1 MRKSFI
7 IVGLAVLSGLM
18 AMPAHAETVI
28 YNTSELASAN
38 GRPVDNPG
46 FSLGA
51 ADGNS
56 ATLAP
61 FGWIAYQTDALFNA
75 FDITVELSGLTGST
89 TLAIFAG
96 TTNGSGGFSQLRTTF
111 FEAVNGANNIVSQ
124 RLSDFCVS
132 IGGCDTF
139 IVYNFESGQSI
150 QVDSVDL
157 TANMVAATPEPGTW
171 AMMLIGFA
179 FIAWQLKV
187 AKRRNAGRRRTSPT
201 ISQPAFA

>member
-1 MRKSFI
+1 MRKSFL
-7 IVGLAVLSGLM
+7 IVGFAVLSSLL
-18 AMPAHAETVI
+18 AVPAQAETSI

-46 FSLGA
+46 NSLGF
-51 ADGNS
+51 ADGSS

-61 FGWIAYQTDALFNA
+61 FAWIAYQTDALFTA

-96 TTNGSGGFSQLRTTF
+96 TTDGNGGFSQLRTTF
-111 FEAVNGANNIVSQ
+111 FEAVNGANNIVNQ
-124 RLSDFCVS
+124 GLSDFCVS

-139 IVYNFESGQSI
+139 IVYNFESGRSI
-150 QVDSVDL
+150 QIDSVDL

-171 AMMLIGFA
+171 AMMLLGF
-179 FIAWQLKV
+179 ILVAWQLKV
-187 AKRRNAGRRRTSPT
+187 AKRRRQSFGLPRPGNAE
-201 ISQPAFA
+201 PAFA

>member
-1 MRKSFI
+1 MRKSFLI
-7 IVGLAVLSGLM
+7 FGFAVLSSLL
-18 AMPAHAETVI
+18 ALPAQAETSI

-38 GRPVDNPG
+38 GRPVNNPG
-46 FSLGA
+46 NSLGF
-51 ADGNS
+51 ADGSS

-61 FGWIAYQTDALFNA
+61 FAWIAYQTDALFTS

-96 TTNGSGGFSQLRTTF
+96 TTDGSGGFSQLRTTF

-124 RLSDFCVS
+124 GLSDFCVS

-139 IVYNFESGQSI
+139 IVYNFESGTSI
-150 QVDSVDL
+150 QLDSADL

-171 AMMLIGFA
+171 AMMLLGFVMV
-179 FIAWQLKV
+179 AWQLKV
-187 AKRRNAGRRRTSPT
+187 AKRRKKIFGTQRPNMSE
-201 ISQPAFA
+201 PAYA